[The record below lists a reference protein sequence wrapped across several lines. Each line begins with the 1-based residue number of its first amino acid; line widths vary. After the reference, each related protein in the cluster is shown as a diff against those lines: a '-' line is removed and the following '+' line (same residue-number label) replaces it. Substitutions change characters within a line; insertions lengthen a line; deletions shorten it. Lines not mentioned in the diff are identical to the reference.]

1 MQIMYVIIG
10 VVFMFKLIFMNKNT
24 GSHLVNDPKQ
34 LLAWQEY
41 KRREYFWMIAG
52 GWGAAGIVFLGFI
65 ADNFNIFSG
74 QLTQGNEV
82 VAPLAGLVMS
92 VLVIIICYL
101 ASSRQAKQAKS
112 LEKGIL

>member
-1 MQIMYVIIG
+1 
-10 VVFMFKLIFMNKNT
+10 MNKNT
-24 GSHLVNDPKQ
+24 GSHLINDPKQ

-52 GWGAAGIVFLGFI
+52 GWGAAGIIFLVSLAGKLI
-65 ADNFNIFSG
+65 IFSD

-82 VAPLAGLVMS
+82 IASLAGLSMS
-92 VLVIIICYL
+92 LLFIIICYL
-101 ASSRQAKQAKS
+101 ASSRQAKRAKS

>member
-1 MQIMYVIIG
+1 
-10 VVFMFKLIFMNKNT
+10 MNKNT

-52 GWGAAGIVFLGFI
+52 GWGAAGIVFLGI
-65 ADNFNIFSG
+65 LAGKLIIFSD

-82 VAPLAGLVMS
+82 IASLAGLSMS
-92 VLVIIICYL
+92 LLFIIICYL
-101 ASSRQAKQAKS
+101 ASSRQAKRAKS